1 MALSNDKK
9 LIAAGHESGTVRI
22 WDLETMSLKITFH
35 GHKSAVSCLKFNK
48 SNNLLISGGRDC
60 NVVVWDII
68 GEMGLYRLQGHKDMI
83 TGVALLEKS
92 NRLITS
98 SKDTYIKL
106 WQLETQHCVQ
116 TVCNGSIIGLF
127 FF

>member
-1 MALSNDKK
+1 MGDKK

-68 GEMGLYRLQGHKDMI
+68 GEMGLYRLQGHKDMVKKKKKKKKKRI
-83 TGVALLEKS
+83 HVKSLFIIFLLFCC
-92 NRLITS
+92 L
-98 SKDTYIKL
+98 DY
-106 WQLETQHCVQ
+106 WC
-116 TVCNGSIIGLF
+116 CII
-127 FF
+127 